1 MKNRL
6 HFMCGKMAAGKST
19 LSTKISNENNAIF
32 LSEDE
37 LLKKL
42 YPDEI
47 KTIEDYIKYSKRL
60 KDTMYEFIVEL
71 LKKGN
76 EVVLDFP
83 ANTVTQR
90 EWFKDIF
97 ETANVEHIMYYVKRN
112 DDVCKEQLKKRNENL
127 PKDAPLIDE
136 ATFDVITK
144 YFQEPKEE
152 EGFNIRYE

>member
-6 HFMCGKMAAGKST
+6 YFMCGKMASGKST
-19 LSTKISNENNAIF
+19 LSKKLSKDHNAIF

-60 KDTMYEFIVEL
+60 KDMMYEHIIDL

-83 ANTVTQR
+83 ANTITQR
-90 EWFKDIF
+90 EWFTNILK
-97 ETANVEHIMYYVKRN
+97 TAKVEHTMYYVKRS
-112 DDVCKEQLKKRNENL
+112 DEVCKQQLKKRNENL

-136 ATFDVITK
+136 GTFDIITK
-144 YFQEPKEE
+144 YFQEPTED

>member
-19 LSTKISNENNAIF
+19 LSTKIANEKNAIF

-42 YPDEI
+42 YPNEI

-60 KDTMYEFIVEL
+60 KDTMFEFVIQL

-83 ANTVTQR
+83 ANTVFQR

-97 ETANVEHIMYYVKRN
+97 ETANVEHIMYYVKRS
-112 DDVCKEQLKKRNENL
+112 DEVCKVQLKKRNENL
-127 PKDAPLIDE
+127 PKDTPLIDE
-136 ATFDVITK
+136 STFDAITK
-144 YFQEPKEE
+144 YFQEPKKN
-152 EGFNIRYE
+152 EGFNIKYE